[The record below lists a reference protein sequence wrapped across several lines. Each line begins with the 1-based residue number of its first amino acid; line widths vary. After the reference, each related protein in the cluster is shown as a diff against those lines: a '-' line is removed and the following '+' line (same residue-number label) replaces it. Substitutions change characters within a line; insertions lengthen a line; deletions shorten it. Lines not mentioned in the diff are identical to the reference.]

1 MACCAYCGAA
11 GVPLGRDHVP
21 PACLYPP
28 SKRAQ
33 GNLQLITVPACR
45 SCNGGYSDD
54 EAHFRNVMLMA
65 GDSNE
70 AVQELWEK
78 TWRSF
83 REVDGER
90 RATEIRRMMVPVK
103 VSGEDRHMIFP
114 GRDERVLRV
123 VRKIVR
129 GLAYH
134 HGLGTAISDHRVWT
148 DVLKYPI
155 QSGLLESIT
164 LRRPEHD
171 IFQYWFEE
179 CIDDEI
185 SSIWYLTF
193 FEKRIFV
200 ASISPRQSAVPAR

>member
-1 MACCAYCGAA
+1 MACCAYCGIA
-11 GVPLGRDHVP
+11 GVTLERDHVP

-28 SKRAQ
+28 SRRAQ
-33 GNLQLITVPACR
+33 FNLQLITVPACP
-45 SCNGGYSDD
+45 SCNRGYSDD
-54 EAHFRNVMLMA
+54 EAHFRTVMLMA
-65 GDSNE
+65 GDENE
-70 AVQELWEK
+70 VVHELWKK
-78 TWRSF
+78 TLRSF
-83 REVDGER
+83 MKVDGER
-90 RATEIRRMMVPVK
+90 RVTEIRKLMVPVK
-103 VSGEDRHMIFP
+103 VSGEDRSMIYP

-155 QSGLLESIT
+155 PVGLLDSIT
-164 LRRPEHD
+164 LLRPEHD

-179 CIDDEI
+179 CADAEI
-185 SSIWYLTF
+185 TSIWYLKF

-200 ASISPRQSAVPAR
+200 ASITGA